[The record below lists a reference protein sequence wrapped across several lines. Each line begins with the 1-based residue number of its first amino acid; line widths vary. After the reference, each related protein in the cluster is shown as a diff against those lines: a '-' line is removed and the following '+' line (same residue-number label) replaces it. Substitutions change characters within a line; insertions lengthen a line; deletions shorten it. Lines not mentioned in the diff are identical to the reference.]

1 MDDETFLV
9 NLILNHII
17 NLELQKKLKNFVLK
31 EYKINEMKKKKKK
44 ILSTWQSGDE
54 GNELAPR
61 FLNDPRFYPP
71 QLPKNKVPF
80 NYFSSK
86 CV

>member
-1 MDDETFLV
+1 M
-9 NLILNHII
+9 
-17 NLELQKKLKNFVLK
+17 KW
-31 EYKINEMKKKKKK
+31 KKKKKK
-44 ILSTWQSGDE
+44 ILSSWQSGDE

-71 QLPKNKVPF
+71 QLPKNKVRF